1 MKTIFTLALTLFTS
15 LIFADSHII
24 VKQNGEKIE
33 VNYVTT
39 KDNTVFYSLPG
50 NSTVNEI
57 SLFAIDK
64 VIDKKTNS
72 ILIENNKIDVSGKK
86 GYKNVQLI
94 TNTQTNGL
102 HQGVTLKT
110 TIHKPKGQTKSDW
123 IADASTRL
131 KKLAAEQGFPF
142 VVITNQTDS
151 KLEAVAY
158 NY

>member
-24 VKQNGEKIE
+24 VKQNGEKLE

-39 KDNTVFYSLPG
+39 KNNTVFYSLTG
-50 NSTVNEI
+50 SSIINEI

-64 VIDKKTNS
+64 VIDKKTNN
-72 ILIENNKIDVSGKK
+72 ILIDNNKIDVTGKK

-102 HQGVTLKT
+102 HQGVALKT

-123 IADASTRL
+123 IADASTRI
-131 KKLAAEQGFPF
+131 KKQAAEQGFPF

>member
-1 MKTIFTLALTLFTS
+1 MKTIFTLALALFTS

-24 VKQNGEKIE
+24 VKQNGEKLE

-50 NSTVNEI
+50 SSTVNEI
-57 SLFAIDK
+57 SLFAIEK

-72 ILIENNKIDVSGKK
+72 ILIDNRKADVSGKT
-86 GYKNVQLI
+86 GYKNVQII
-94 TNTQTNGL
+94 TNSQANGL
-102 HQGVTLKT
+102 YQGTALKT
-110 TIHKPKGQTKSDW
+110 TIHKPKGQMKSDW
-123 IADASTRL
+123 IADASIRI
-131 KKLAAEQGFPF
+131 KKQAAKQGFPF

-151 KLEAVAY
+151 QLEAVAY

>member
-1 MKTIFTLALTLFTS
+1 MKTILTLTLTLFTS
-15 LIFADSHII
+15 FLFADSHII

-39 KDNTVFYSLPG
+39 KNNTVFYSLPG

-57 SLFAIDK
+57 SLFAIEK

-72 ILIENNKIDVSGKK
+72 ILIDNHKVDVSGKK
-86 GYKNVQLI
+86 GYKNVQFI
-94 TNTQTNGL
+94 TNSQTNGL
-102 HQGVTLKT
+102 HQGAVLKT

-123 IADASTRL
+123 IADASARL
-131 KKLAAEQGFPF
+131 KKQAASQGFPF

-151 KLEAVAY
+151 QLEAAAY

>member
-1 MKTIFTLALTLFTS
+1 MKTIFTLALALFTT
-15 LIFADSHII
+15 LIFANSHII
-24 VKQNGEKIE
+24 VKQNGEKLE

-39 KDNTVFYSLPG
+39 KNNTVFYSLPG

-57 SLFAIDK
+57 SLFAIEK

-72 ILIENNKIDVSGKK
+72 ILINNDKVDITGKT

-94 TNTQTNGL
+94 TTAQTNGL
-102 HQGVTLKT
+102 HQGISLKT

-123 IADASTRL
+123 IADATTRL
-131 KKLAAEQGFPF
+131 KKQAAEQGFPF
-142 VVITNQTDS
+142 VVITKQADS

>member
-24 VKQNGEKIE
+24 VKQNGEKLE

-39 KDNTVFYSLPG
+39 KNNTVFYSLPG
-50 NSTVNEI
+50 SSTVNEI

-64 VIDKKTNS
+64 VIDKKTNN
-72 ILIENNKIDVSGKK
+72 ILIDNHKIDVTGKK

-102 HQGVTLKT
+102 HQGVDLKT

-131 KKLAAEQGFPF
+131 KKQAAEQGFPF

>member
-131 KKLAAEQGFPF
+131 KKQAAEQGFPF

>member
-24 VKQNGEKIE
+24 VKQNGEKLE

-39 KDNTVFYSLPG
+39 KNNTVFYSLPG

-57 SLFAIDK
+57 SLFAIEK

-72 ILIENNKIDVSGKK
+72 ILIDNHKVDVSGKK
-86 GYKNVQLI
+86 GYKNVQFL
-94 TNTQTNGL
+94 TNNQTNGL
-102 HQGVTLKT
+102 QQGAALKA
-110 TIHKPKGQTKSDW
+110 TIHQPKGQTKSDW

-131 KKLAAEQGFPF
+131 KKQAAAQGFPF

>member
-1 MKTIFTLALTLFTS
+1 MKTIFTLALALFTS

-39 KDNTVFYSLPG
+39 KNNTVFYSLPG
-50 NSTVNEI
+50 SSTVNEI

-72 ILIENNKIDVSGKK
+72 VVIDNHKVDVSGKT
-86 GYKNVQLI
+86 GYKNVQLL
-94 TNTQTNGL
+94 NNDQTQGL
-102 HQGVTLKT
+102 HKGVVLTT

-123 IADASTRL
+123 IADATTTL
-131 KKLAAEQGFPF
+131 KKRAAKQGFPF

-151 KLEAVAY
+151 TLEAVAY

>member
-1 MKTIFTLALTLFTS
+1 MKTIFTLALILFTS
-15 LIFADSHII
+15 FLFADSHII

-39 KDNTVFYSLPG
+39 KNNTVFYSLPG

-57 SLFAIDK
+57 SLFAIEK

-72 ILIENNKIDVSGKK
+72 ILIDNHKVDVSGKK
-86 GYKNVQLI
+86 GYKNVQFI
-94 TNTQTNGL
+94 TNSQTNGL
-102 HQGVTLKT
+102 HQGTVLKT

-131 KKLAAEQGFPF
+131 KKQAAAQGFPF

-151 KLEAVAY
+151 QLEAAAY

>member
-142 VVITNQTDS
+142 VVITNQSDS

>member
-1 MKTIFTLALTLFTS
+1 MKTIFTLLLTLFTS
-15 LIFADSHII
+15 FLFADSHII

-39 KDNTVFYSLPG
+39 KNNTVFYSLPG

-57 SLFAIDK
+57 SLFAIEK

-72 ILIENNKIDVSGKK
+72 ILIDNHKVDVSGKK
-86 GYKNVQLI
+86 GYKKVQFI

-102 HQGVTLKT
+102 HQGAVLKT
-110 TIHKPKGQTKSDW
+110 TIHKPKGLTKSDW

-131 KKLAAEQGFPF
+131 KKQAASQGFPF
-142 VVITNQTDS
+142 VMITNQTDS
-151 KLEAVAY
+151 QLEAAAY

>member
-1 MKTIFTLALTLFTS
+1 MRTIFTLALTLFTS

-24 VKQNGEKIE
+24 VKQNGEKLE

-39 KDNTVFYSLPG
+39 KNNTVFYSLTG
-50 NSTVNEI
+50 SSIVNEI
-57 SLFAIDK
+57 SLFAIEK
-64 VIDKKTNS
+64 VIDKKTNN
-72 ILIENNKIDVSGKK
+72 ILIDNNKIDVTGKK
-86 GYKNVQLI
+86 GYKNVQFI
-94 TNTQTNGL
+94 ANTQTNGL
-102 HQGVTLKT
+102 LQGTVLKT

-131 KKLAAEQGFPF
+131 KKQAAAQGFPF
-142 VVITNQTDS
+142 MVITNQTDS

>member
-15 LIFADSHII
+15 FLFADSHII
-24 VKQNGEKIE
+24 VKQNGEKLE

-39 KDNTVFYSLPG
+39 KNNTVFYSLPG

-57 SLFAIDK
+57 SLFAIEK

-72 ILIENNKIDVSGKK
+72 ILIDNHKIDVSGKK
-86 GYKNVQLI
+86 GYKIVQFI
-94 TNTQTNGL
+94 ANTQTNGL
-102 HQGVTLKT
+102 HQGVALKT
-110 TIHKPKGQTKSDW
+110 TIHKPKGFTKSDW
-123 IADASTRL
+123 IADASIRI
-131 KKLAAEQGFPF
+131 KKQAAAQGFPF